1 MNYRKLLLILPLA
14 ALTLPTA
21 SSCTGNEKPA
31 DADEYTLV
39 WHDEFD
45 NPGETFPSLSAY
57 EIPARKPAV
66 TWARYITYRKDLME
80 ISDGVLH
87 MYCRPNPE
95 ADRSEQT
102 PGEMVSGAIQT
113 KGRFSFNC
121 GHVEARIRVDG
132 YRGSFPA
139 FWLMPDNQPGGWP
152 TGGEID
158 IFESINDENMAYA
171 TLHAGLTANQDLNT
185 PGYHAPVKIDDWHVY
200 GLDWTPD
207 SMSFTIDGE
216 VRGTV
221 TRSTIKDGVWPFDKS
236 NFYIIL
242 NQSVG
247 KEGGW
252 AAAPDTTHT
261 YLTEV
266 DWVRV
271 YQRPGQASQGAS
283 TSPTPVE

>member
-1 MNYRKLLLILPLA
+1 MKYRILLPILPVA
-14 ALTLPTA
+14 ALLWPATA
-21 SSCTGNEKPA
+21 SCTGNEKTT
-31 DADEYTLV
+31 DADGYTLI

-45 NPGETFPSLSAY
+45 NADQTYPSMSAY
-57 EIPARKPAV
+57 EIPVRRPGVA
-66 TWARYITYRKDLME
+66 WARFISARKDLMV

-95 ADRSEQT
+95 GERTEQN

-121 GHVEARIRVDG
+121 GRVEARIRVDG

-139 FWLMPDNQPGGWP
+139 FWLMPDSQPGGWP

-158 IFESINDENMAYA
+158 IFESINDEDMAYA
-171 TLHAGLTANQDLNT
+171 TLHAGLEANQDLNT
-185 PGYHAPVKIDDWHVY
+185 PGYRVPVDIDGWHVY
-200 GLDWTPD
+200 GLEWTPD
-207 SMSFTIDGE
+207 SMSFTIDGT

-221 TRSTIKDGVWPFDKS
+221 SRSTVRDGVWPFEKS

-271 YQRPGQASQGAS
+271 YQRPGQASEGAA